1 MNKTQEVNQQ
11 TVLETKTLLLE
22 VIQSPGVFKNDESI
36 KVALKSQG
44 GLAKYKNVERNIN
57 PCSLNTLKSLSES
70 LLDKGFL
77 ELDSLR
83 INAKNAINK
92 SATGKMTQDS
102 KTTLKQQ
109 IAALKNDLEV
119 TKQSNFL
126 LTTIIKEMRSQ
137 LKNMAE
143 QDLTDEERIKRYKYA
158 NKKIEAQL
166 NYVLNSEL

>member
-22 VIQSPGVFKNDESI
+22 VIQNPGVFKNDESI

-102 KTTLKQQ
+102 KT
-109 IAALKNDLEV
+109 
-119 TKQSNFL
+119 
-126 LTTIIKEMRSQ
+126 
-137 LKNMAE
+137 
-143 QDLTDEERIKRYKYA
+143 
-158 NKKIEAQL
+158 
-166 NYVLNSEL
+166 